1 MTVGAP
7 GAGIGGLFY
16 LASAIVLP
24 LRAGLRA
31 VRGEPVAWGPVARQ
45 WLLAV
50 SVVVA
55 IWFAGWLI
63 GLWAGPELVR
73 AGGKGVAAA
82 IMRSTGIMAGAL
94 LYASV
99 ATLTLV
105 LLLVQIAAF
114 VVGAR
119 SITVAD
125 RRKLGT

>member
-31 VRGEPVAWGPVARQ
+31 ARGEPVAWGPVVRQ
-45 WLLAV
+45 WLLAL
-50 SVVVA
+50 SMLIA

-63 GLWAGPELVR
+63 GLWAGPELAR
-73 AGGKGVAAA
+73 AGGTGVAAA

-94 LYASV
+94 LYAGV
-99 ATLTLV
+99 ATLALV
-105 LLLVQIAAF
+105 LLLVQVSAF
-114 VVGAR
+114 LLGAR
-119 SITVAD
+119 SIAVAE
-125 RRKLGT
+125 RRRLRT

>member
-31 VRGEPVAWGPVARQ
+31 ARGEPVAWGPVVRQ

-50 SVVVA
+50 SVLIA

-63 GLWAGPELVR
+63 GLWAGPELAR
-73 AGGKGVAAA
+73 AGGTGVAAA

-94 LYASV
+94 LYAGV
-99 ATLTLV
+99 ATLALV
-105 LLLVQIAAF
+105 LLLVQVSAF
-114 VVGAR
+114 LLGAR
-119 SITVAD
+119 SIAVAE
-125 RRKLGT
+125 RRRLRT

>member
-31 VRGEPVAWGPVARQ
+31 ARGEPVAWGPVVRQ

-50 SVVVA
+50 SVLIA

-63 GLWAGPELVR
+63 GLWAGPELAR
-73 AGGKGVAAA
+73 AGGTGVAAA

-94 LYASV
+94 LYAGV
-99 ATLTLV
+99 ATLALV
-105 LLLVQIAAF
+105 LLLVQVAAF
-114 VVGAR
+114 LLGAR
-119 SITVAD
+119 SIAVAE
-125 RRKLGT
+125 RRRLRT

>member
-31 VRGEPVAWGPVARQ
+31 VRGEPVAWGPVVRQ

-50 SVVVA
+50 SVLVA

-63 GLWAGPELVR
+63 GLWAGPELAR
-73 AGGKGVAAA
+73 AGGTGVAAA

-94 LYASV
+94 LYAGV

-105 LLLVQIAAF
+105 LLLVQVAVF
-114 VVGAR
+114 LLGAR
-119 SITVAD
+119 SISVAE
-125 RRKLGT
+125 RRRLRT